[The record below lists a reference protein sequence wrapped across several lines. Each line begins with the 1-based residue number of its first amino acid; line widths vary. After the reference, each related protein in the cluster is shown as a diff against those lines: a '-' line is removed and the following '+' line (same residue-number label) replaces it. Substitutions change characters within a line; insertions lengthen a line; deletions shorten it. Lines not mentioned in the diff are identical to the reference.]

1 MPVHSRFETS
11 MPPDVPENAETDVA
25 WREVARRT
33 RMIAAQWK
41 RLYIAEQ
48 SAAAEAKAAAL
59 QQKELRKKVEQDL
72 NIALRQSEAAAQSL
86 KAAVFEKKQWQDRS
100 TAQQFSAT
108 YLELDATRTRLYETE
123 ASLKSTQRAFEAL
136 QRQYDEYLGQST
148 GALKS
153 QSAAARAAIEST
165 ERHLEDVLEAKRRTE
180 DDLIA
185 ARIKIGELLSKYPEG
200 ALEGAHQRV
209 HETKTY
215 CEALERTILTLQ
227 AENARWKDRA
237 RGALA
242 SERLMQLKGGMVP
255 PGLIAQPS
263 ALDTKDRVSLGL
275 EPGDDP
281 NDPVKLR
288 LELRRWRELA
298 EYETRRVKAFQ
309 RILWDSDVLL
319 GEKRFTQAHKLQVME
334 WLRMQL
340 EDLEAFEPPKAAV
353 PPKKPLGTARG
364 SASARRAKYGNGPGG
379 DGSGGNGSG
388 GLNSD
393 DAARLAELRRRQAAG
408 QLTDAE
414 RLEMEAL
421 QRKQQGGAGGNGSGG
436 NGSGG
441 LNSDDAARL
450 AELRRRQAA
459 GQLTDAERL
468 EMEALQ
474 RKQQAARLAELRK
487 RQAAG
492 QLTDA
497 ERLEMEA
504 LQRKQ
509 QGIYGANGNG
519 SGGNG
524 SGGLNSDDAARL
536 AELRRRQ
543 AAGQLTDAER
553 LEMEALQRKGGSWG
567 KVRGVVQASAR
578 FRMSPFGE
586 TKWRREDQSSW
597 RRIPGPLATF
607 LQSFDCAE
615 KDNEEH
621 ARMRQVL
628 FDRFDA
634 NHNGYISLAECGAG
648 ILITLGGHCKTFGQ
662 GAMAT
667 KLYHRFYKSYIWA
680 FSDARD
686 SSDARGGKGKAGLDD
701 DDYVTRPEFRLL
713 ISYLR
718 IYATWYEVFANLI
731 DNSTNELVAQGKVKR
746 DTLDEKPIETDN
758 RIQRDEWEKA
768 LPMTRAAGETWAPFI
783 NLRNAS
789 AADFDVIDK
798 NRGGHISFPEFC
810 EWLEAA
816 EIEAGTPF
824 GLDLGVGE

>member
-1 MPVHSRFETS
+1 MPDTSRNETP

-123 ASLKSTQRAFEAL
+123 AALKSTQRAFEAL

-148 GALKS
+148 GALRS

-200 ALEGAHQRV
+200 ALEGAYQRV

-255 PGLIAQPS
+255 PSLVAQPS

-353 PPKKPLGTARG
+353 PPPKKPLGTARG

-379 DGSGGNGSG
+379 DGYGGNGG
-388 GLNSD
+388 DGE
-393 DAARLAELRRRQAAG
+393 ARLAELRRRQAAG

-421 QRKQQGGAGGNGSGG
+421 KSKQKGSWGSGGYGAGGNGSRA
-436 NGSGG
+436 NRSGG
-441 LNSDDAARL
+441 LSSDDAARL
-450 AELRRRQAA
+450 AELC
-459 GQLTDAERL
+459 
-468 EMEALQ
+468 
-474 RKQQAARLAELRK
+474 
-487 RQAAG
+487 
-492 QLTDA
+492 
-497 ERLEMEA
+497 
-504 LQRKQ
+504 
-509 QGIYGANGNG
+509 
-519 SGGNG
+519 
-524 SGGLNSDDAARL
+524 
-536 AELRRRQ
+536 RRQ

-553 LEMEALQRKGGSWG
+553 LEMEALQRKGGSWSQ
-567 KVRGVVQASAR
+567 VRGVVQASAR
-578 FRMSPFGE
+578 FRMSRFGE
-586 TKWRREDQSSW
+586 SNWRREDESSW

-607 LQSFDCAE
+607 LHSFDCAE

-621 ARMRQVL
+621 ARMRKVL

-648 ILITLGGHCKTFGQ
+648 ILITLGGHCKSFGQ
-662 GAMAT
+662 GAMAS
-667 KLYHRFYKSYIWA
+667 KVYHRFYKSYIWA

-686 SSDARGGKGKAGLDD
+686 GSDARGGAGKAGLDD
-701 DDYVTRPEFRLL
+701 DDYVTKSEFRLL
-713 ISYLR
+713 LSYLR

-758 RIQRDEWEKA
+758 RIQREEWEKA
-768 LPMTRAAGETWAPFI
+768 LPMTRAAGESWAPFI
-783 NLRNAS
+783 NLRTAS

>member
-1 MPVHSRFETS
+1 MGCRAENDEQVSVDLSMSSRAMTAPSWNEAPMPDTSRNETP

-123 ASLKSTQRAFEAL
+123 AALKSTQRAFEAL

-148 GALKS
+148 GALRS

-200 ALEGAHQRV
+200 ALEGAYQRV

-255 PGLIAQPS
+255 PSLVAQPS

-353 PPKKPLGTARG
+353 PPPKKPLGTARG

-379 DGSGGNGSG
+379 DGYGGNGG
-388 GLNSD
+388 DG
-393 DAARLAELRRRQAAG
+393 E
-408 QLTDAE
+408 
-414 RLEMEAL
+414 
-421 QRKQQGGAGGNGSGG
+421 
-436 NGSGG
+436 
-441 LNSDDAARL
+441 
-450 AELRRRQAA
+450 
-459 GQLTDAERL
+459 
-468 EMEALQ
+468 
-474 RKQQAARLAELRK
+474 
-487 RQAAG
+487 
-492 QLTDA
+492 
-497 ERLEMEA
+497 
-504 LQRKQ
+504 
-509 QGIYGANGNG
+509 
-519 SGGNG
+519 
-524 SGGLNSDDAARL
+524 ARL

-553 LEMEALQRKGGSWG
+553 LEMEALQRKGGSWSQ
-567 KVRGVVQASAR
+567 VRGVVQASAR
-578 FRMSPFGE
+578 FRMSRFGE
-586 TKWRREDQSSW
+586 SNWRREDESSW

-607 LQSFDCAE
+607 LHSFDCAE

-621 ARMRQVL
+621 ARMRKVL

-648 ILITLGGHCKTFGQ
+648 ILITLGGHCKSFGQ
-662 GAMAT
+662 GAMAS
-667 KLYHRFYKSYIWA
+667 KVYHRFYKSYIWA

-686 SSDARGGKGKAGLDD
+686 GSDARGGAGKAGLDD
-701 DDYVTRPEFRLL
+701 DDYVTKSEFRLL
-713 ISYLR
+713 LSYLR

-758 RIQRDEWEKA
+758 RIQREEWEKA
-768 LPMTRAAGETWAPFI
+768 LPMTRAAGESWAPFI
-783 NLRNAS
+783 NLRTAS

>member
-1 MPVHSRFETS
+1 MSSRALTAPSWNEAPMPDTSRNETP
-11 MPPDVPENAETDVA
+11 MPPDIPENAETDVA

-123 ASLKSTQRAFEAL
+123 AALKSTQRAFEAL

-148 GALKS
+148 GALRS

-200 ALEGAHQRV
+200 ALEGAYQRV

-255 PGLIAQPS
+255 PSLVAQPS

-353 PPKKPLGTARG
+353 PPPKKPLGTARG

-379 DGSGGNGSG
+379 DGYGGNGG
-388 GLNSD
+388 DG
-393 DAARLAELRRRQAAG
+393 E
-408 QLTDAE
+408 
-414 RLEMEAL
+414 
-421 QRKQQGGAGGNGSGG
+421 
-436 NGSGG
+436 
-441 LNSDDAARL
+441 
-450 AELRRRQAA
+450 
-459 GQLTDAERL
+459 
-468 EMEALQ
+468 
-474 RKQQAARLAELRK
+474 
-487 RQAAG
+487 
-492 QLTDA
+492 
-497 ERLEMEA
+497 
-504 LQRKQ
+504 
-509 QGIYGANGNG
+509 
-519 SGGNG
+519 
-524 SGGLNSDDAARL
+524 ARL

-553 LEMEALQRKGGSWG
+553 LEMEALQRKGGSWSQ
-567 KVRGVVQASAR
+567 VRGVVQASAR
-578 FRMSPFGE
+578 FRMSRFGE
-586 TKWRREDQSSW
+586 SNWRREDESSW

-607 LQSFDCAE
+607 LHSFDCAE

-648 ILITLGGHCKTFGQ
+648 ILITLGGHCKSFGQ
-662 GAMAT
+662 GAMAS
-667 KLYHRFYKSYIWA
+667 KVYHRFYKSYIWA

-686 SSDARGGKGKAGLDD
+686 GSDARGGAGKAGLDD
-701 DDYVTRPEFRLL
+701 DDYVTKSEFRLL
-713 ISYLR
+713 LSYLR

-758 RIQRDEWEKA
+758 RIQREEWEKA
-768 LPMTRAAGETWAPFI
+768 LPMTRAAGESWAPFI
-783 NLRNAS
+783 NLRTAS

>member
-1 MPVHSRFETS
+1 
-11 MPPDVPENAETDVA
+11 
-25 WREVARRT
+25 
-33 RMIAAQWK
+33 
-41 RLYIAEQ
+41 
-48 SAAAEAKAAAL
+48 
-59 QQKELRKKVEQDL
+59 
-72 NIALRQSEAAAQSL
+72 
-86 KAAVFEKKQWQDRS
+86 
-100 TAQQFSAT
+100 
-108 YLELDATRTRLYETE
+108 
-123 ASLKSTQRAFEAL
+123 
-136 QRQYDEYLGQST
+136 
-148 GALKS
+148 
-153 QSAAARAAIEST
+153 
-165 ERHLEDVLEAKRRTE
+165 
-180 DDLIA
+180 
-185 ARIKIGELLSKYPEG
+185 
-200 ALEGAHQRV
+200 
-209 HETKTY
+209 
-215 CEALERTILTLQ
+215 
-227 AENARWKDRA
+227 
-237 RGALA
+237 
-242 SERLMQLKGGMVP
+242 
-255 PGLIAQPS
+255 
-263 ALDTKDRVSLGL
+263 
-275 EPGDDP
+275 
-281 NDPVKLR
+281 
-288 LELRRWRELA
+288 
-298 EYETRRVKAFQ
+298 
-309 RILWDSDVLL
+309 
-319 GEKRFTQAHKLQVME
+319 
-334 WLRMQL
+334 
-340 EDLEAFEPPKAAV
+340 
-353 PPKKPLGTARG
+353 
-364 SASARRAKYGNGPGG
+364 
-379 DGSGGNGSG
+379 
-388 GLNSD
+388 
-393 DAARLAELRRRQAAG
+393 
-408 QLTDAE
+408 
-414 RLEMEAL
+414 
-421 QRKQQGGAGGNGSGG
+421 
-436 NGSGG
+436 
-441 LNSDDAARL
+441 
-450 AELRRRQAA
+450 
-459 GQLTDAERL
+459 
-468 EMEALQ
+468 MEALQ

>member
-11 MPPDVPENAETDVA
+11 MPPEVPENAETDVA

-59 QQKELRKKVEQDL
+59 QQKEMRKKVEQDL

-421 QRKQQGGAGGNGSGG
+421 QRK
-436 NGSGG
+436 
-441 LNSDDAARL
+441 
-450 AELRRRQAA
+450 
-459 GQLTDAERL
+459 
-468 EMEALQ
+468 
-474 RKQQAARLAELRK
+474 
-487 RQAAG
+487 
-492 QLTDA
+492 
-497 ERLEMEA
+497 
-504 LQRKQ
+504 
-509 QGIYGANGNG
+509 
-519 SGGNG
+519 
-524 SGGLNSDDAARL
+524 
-536 AELRRRQ
+536 
-543 AAGQLTDAER
+543 
-553 LEMEALQRKGGSWG
+553 GGSWG

-586 TKWRREDQSSW
+586 TKWRREDESSW

-648 ILITLGGHCKTFGQ
+648 ILITLGGHCKSFGQ

-768 LPMTRAAGETWAPFI
+768 LPMTRAAGESWAPFI

>member
-1 MPVHSRFETS
+1 MGCRAENDEQVSVDLSMSSRAMTAPSWNEAPMPDTSRNETP

-123 ASLKSTQRAFEAL
+123 AALKSTQRAFEAL

-148 GALKS
+148 GALRS

-200 ALEGAHQRV
+200 ALEGAYQRV

-255 PGLIAQPS
+255 PSLVAQPS

-353 PPKKPLGTARG
+353 PPPKKPLGTARG

-379 DGSGGNGSG
+379 DGYGGNGG
-388 GLNSD
+388 DGE
-393 DAARLAELRRRQAAG
+393 ARLAELRRRQAAG

-421 QRKQQGGAGGNGSGG
+421 KSKQKGIWGSGGYGAGGNGSRGNGSRANRSGGLSSDDAAGGNGSGG
-436 NGSGG
+436 NGSRANRSGG
-441 LNSDDAARL
+441 LSSDDAARL
-450 AELRRRQAA
+450 AELC
-459 GQLTDAERL
+459 
-468 EMEALQ
+468 
-474 RKQQAARLAELRK
+474 
-487 RQAAG
+487 
-492 QLTDA
+492 
-497 ERLEMEA
+497 
-504 LQRKQ
+504 
-509 QGIYGANGNG
+509 
-519 SGGNG
+519 
-524 SGGLNSDDAARL
+524 
-536 AELRRRQ
+536 RRQ

-553 LEMEALQRKGGSWG
+553 LEMEALQRKGGSWSQ
-567 KVRGVVQASAR
+567 VRGVVQASAR
-578 FRMSPFGE
+578 FRMSRFGE
-586 TKWRREDQSSW
+586 SNWRREDESSW

-607 LQSFDCAE
+607 LHSFDCAE

-648 ILITLGGHCKTFGQ
+648 ILITLGGHCKSFGQ
-662 GAMAT
+662 GAMAS
-667 KLYHRFYKSYIWA
+667 KVYHRFYKSYIWA

-686 SSDARGGKGKAGLDD
+686 GSDARGGAGKAGLDD
-701 DDYVTRPEFRLL
+701 DDYVTKSEFRLL
-713 ISYLR
+713 LSYLR

-758 RIQRDEWEKA
+758 RIQREEWEKA
-768 LPMTRAAGETWAPFI
+768 LPMTRAAGESWAPFI
-783 NLRNAS
+783 NLRTAS

>member
-340 EDLEAFEPPKAAV
+340 EDLEAFEPPKAAI

-393 DAARLAELRRRQAAG
+393 DAARLAELRR
-408 QLTDAE
+408 
-414 RLEMEAL
+414 
-421 QRKQQGGAGGNGSGG
+421 
-436 NGSGG
+436 
-441 LNSDDAARL
+441 
-450 AELRRRQAA
+450 
-459 GQLTDAERL
+459 
-468 EMEALQ
+468 
-474 RKQQAARLAELRK
+474 

-586 TKWRREDQSSW
+586 TKWRREDESSW

-648 ILITLGGHCKTFGQ
+648 ILITLGGYCKTFGQ

-768 LPMTRAAGETWAPFI
+768 LPMTRAAGESWAPFI

>member
-340 EDLEAFEPPKAAV
+340 EDLEAFEPPKAAI

-364 SASARRAKYGNGPGG
+364 SASARRAKYGNGPG
-379 DGSGGNGSG
+379 N
-388 GLNSD
+388 D
-393 DAARLAELRRRQAAG
+393 D
-408 QLTDAE
+408 
-414 RLEMEAL
+414 
-421 QRKQQGGAGGNGSGG
+421 
-436 NGSGG
+436 
-441 LNSDDAARL
+441 
-450 AELRRRQAA
+450 
-459 GQLTDAERL
+459 
-468 EMEALQ
+468 
-474 RKQQAARLAELRK
+474 
-487 RQAAG
+487 
-492 QLTDA
+492 
-497 ERLEMEA
+497 
-504 LQRKQ
+504 
-509 QGIYGANGNG
+509 

-578 FRMSPFGE
+578 FRMSSFGE
-586 TKWRREDQSSW
+586 TKWRREDESSW

-607 LQSFDCAE
+607 LHSFDCAE

-768 LPMTRAAGETWAPFI
+768 LPMTRAAGESWAPFI

>member
-1 MPVHSRFETS
+1 
-11 MPPDVPENAETDVA
+11 
-25 WREVARRT
+25 
-33 RMIAAQWK
+33 MIAAQWK

-421 QRKQQGGAGGNGSGG
+421 QRKQQ
-436 NGSGG
+436 
-441 LNSDDAARL
+441 
-450 AELRRRQAA
+450 
-459 GQLTDAERL
+459 
-468 EMEALQ
+468 
-474 RKQQAARLAELRK
+474 AARLAELRK

-768 LPMTRAAGETWAPFI
+768 LPMTRAAGESWAPFI

>member
-1 MPVHSRFETS
+1 MPDTSRNETP

-123 ASLKSTQRAFEAL
+123 AALKSTQRAFEAL

-148 GALKS
+148 GALRS

-200 ALEGAHQRV
+200 ALEGAYQRV

-255 PGLIAQPS
+255 PSLVAQPS

-353 PPKKPLGTARG
+353 PPPKKPLGTARG

-379 DGSGGNGSG
+379 DGYGGNGG
-388 GLNSD
+388 DG
-393 DAARLAELRRRQAAG
+393 E
-408 QLTDAE
+408 
-414 RLEMEAL
+414 
-421 QRKQQGGAGGNGSGG
+421 
-436 NGSGG
+436 
-441 LNSDDAARL
+441 
-450 AELRRRQAA
+450 
-459 GQLTDAERL
+459 
-468 EMEALQ
+468 
-474 RKQQAARLAELRK
+474 
-487 RQAAG
+487 
-492 QLTDA
+492 
-497 ERLEMEA
+497 
-504 LQRKQ
+504 
-509 QGIYGANGNG
+509 
-519 SGGNG
+519 
-524 SGGLNSDDAARL
+524 ARL

-553 LEMEALQRKGGSWG
+553 LEMEALQRKGGSWSQ
-567 KVRGVVQASAR
+567 VRGVVQASAR
-578 FRMSPFGE
+578 FRMSRFGE
-586 TKWRREDQSSW
+586 SNWRREDESSW

-607 LQSFDCAE
+607 LHSFDCAE

-648 ILITLGGHCKTFGQ
+648 ILITLGGHCKSFGQ
-662 GAMAT
+662 GAMAS
-667 KLYHRFYKSYIWA
+667 KVYHRFYKSYIWA

-686 SSDARGGKGKAGLDD
+686 GSDARGGAGKAGLDD
-701 DDYVTRPEFRLL
+701 DDYVTKSEFRLL
-713 ISYLR
+713 LSYLR

-758 RIQRDEWEKA
+758 RIQREEWEKA
-768 LPMTRAAGETWAPFI
+768 LPMTRAAGESWAPFI
-783 NLRNAS
+783 NLRTAS

>member
-421 QRKQQGGAGGNGSGG
+421 QRK
-436 NGSGG
+436 
-441 LNSDDAARL
+441 
-450 AELRRRQAA
+450 
-459 GQLTDAERL
+459 
-468 EMEALQ
+468 
-474 RKQQAARLAELRK
+474 
-487 RQAAG
+487 
-492 QLTDA
+492 
-497 ERLEMEA
+497 
-504 LQRKQ
+504 
-509 QGIYGANGNG
+509 
-519 SGGNG
+519 
-524 SGGLNSDDAARL
+524 
-536 AELRRRQ
+536 
-543 AAGQLTDAER
+543 
-553 LEMEALQRKGGSWG
+553 GGSWG

>member
-1 MPVHSRFETS
+1 MPVHSRFETP

-414 RLEMEAL
+414 RV
-421 QRKQQGGAGGNGSGG
+421 
-436 NGSGG
+436 
-441 LNSDDAARL
+441 
-450 AELRRRQAA
+450 
-459 GQLTDAERL
+459 
-468 EMEALQ
+468 
-474 RKQQAARLAELRK
+474 
-487 RQAAG
+487 
-492 QLTDA
+492 
-497 ERLEMEA
+497 
-504 LQRKQ
+504 
-509 QGIYGANGNG
+509 
-519 SGGNG
+519 
-524 SGGLNSDDAARL
+524 
-536 AELRRRQ
+536 
-543 AAGQLTDAER
+543 
-553 LEMEALQRKGGSWG
+553 EMEALQRKGGSWG

-586 TKWRREDQSSW
+586 TKWRREDESSW

>member
-1 MPVHSRFETS
+1 
-11 MPPDVPENAETDVA
+11 
-25 WREVARRT
+25 
-33 RMIAAQWK
+33 MIAAQWK

-148 GALKS
+148 GALNS

-379 DGSGGNGSG
+379 D
-388 GLNSD
+388 
-393 DAARLAELRRRQAAG
+393 
-408 QLTDAE
+408 
-414 RLEMEAL
+414 
-421 QRKQQGGAGGNGSGG
+421 
-436 NGSGG
+436 
-441 LNSDDAARL
+441 
-450 AELRRRQAA
+450 
-459 GQLTDAERL
+459 
-468 EMEALQ
+468 
-474 RKQQAARLAELRK
+474 
-487 RQAAG
+487 
-492 QLTDA
+492 
-497 ERLEMEA
+497 
-504 LQRKQ
+504 
-509 QGIYGANGNG
+509 G

>member
-1 MPVHSRFETS
+1 MSRALTAPEAPMPVHSRFETS

-421 QRKQQGGAGGNGSGG
+421 QRK
-436 NGSGG
+436 
-441 LNSDDAARL
+441 
-450 AELRRRQAA
+450 
-459 GQLTDAERL
+459 
-468 EMEALQ
+468 
-474 RKQQAARLAELRK
+474 
-487 RQAAG
+487 
-492 QLTDA
+492 
-497 ERLEMEA
+497 
-504 LQRKQ
+504 
-509 QGIYGANGNG
+509 
-519 SGGNG
+519 
-524 SGGLNSDDAARL
+524 
-536 AELRRRQ
+536 
-543 AAGQLTDAER
+543 
-553 LEMEALQRKGGSWG
+553 GGSWG

-597 RRIPGPLATF
+597 RRTPGPLATF

>member
-1 MPVHSRFETS
+1 MPVHSRFETP

-421 QRKQQGGAGGNGSGG
+421 QRK
-436 NGSGG
+436 
-441 LNSDDAARL
+441 
-450 AELRRRQAA
+450 
-459 GQLTDAERL
+459 
-468 EMEALQ
+468 
-474 RKQQAARLAELRK
+474 
-487 RQAAG
+487 
-492 QLTDA
+492 
-497 ERLEMEA
+497 
-504 LQRKQ
+504 
-509 QGIYGANGNG
+509 
-519 SGGNG
+519 
-524 SGGLNSDDAARL
+524 
-536 AELRRRQ
+536 
-543 AAGQLTDAER
+543 
-553 LEMEALQRKGGSWG
+553 GGSWG

-578 FRMSPFGE
+578 FRMSSFGE
-586 TKWRREDQSSW
+586 TKWRREDESSW

>member
-1 MPVHSRFETS
+1 MGCRAENDEQVSVDLSMSSRAMTAPSWNEAPMPDTSRNETP

-123 ASLKSTQRAFEAL
+123 AALKSTQRAFEAL

-148 GALKS
+148 GALRS

-200 ALEGAHQRV
+200 ALEGAYQRV

-255 PGLIAQPS
+255 PSLVAQPS

-353 PPKKPLGTARG
+353 PPPKKPLGTARG

-379 DGSGGNGSG
+379 DGYGGNGG
-388 GLNSD
+388 DGE
-393 DAARLAELRRRQAAG
+393 ARLAELRRRQAAG

-421 QRKQQGGAGGNGSGG
+421 KSKQKGIWGSGGYGAGGNGSRG
-436 NGSGG
+436 NGSRANRSGG
-441 LNSDDAARL
+441 LSSDDAARL
-450 AELRRRQAA
+450 AELC
-459 GQLTDAERL
+459 
-468 EMEALQ
+468 
-474 RKQQAARLAELRK
+474 
-487 RQAAG
+487 
-492 QLTDA
+492 
-497 ERLEMEA
+497 
-504 LQRKQ
+504 
-509 QGIYGANGNG
+509 
-519 SGGNG
+519 
-524 SGGLNSDDAARL
+524 
-536 AELRRRQ
+536 RRQ

-553 LEMEALQRKGGSWG
+553 LEMEALQRKGGSWSQ
-567 KVRGVVQASAR
+567 VRGVVQASAR
-578 FRMSPFGE
+578 FRMSRFGE
-586 TKWRREDQSSW
+586 SNWRREDESSW

-607 LQSFDCAE
+607 LHSFDCAE

-648 ILITLGGHCKTFGQ
+648 ILITLGGHCKSFGQ
-662 GAMAT
+662 GAMAS
-667 KLYHRFYKSYIWA
+667 KVYHRFYKSYIWA

-686 SSDARGGKGKAGLDD
+686 GSDARGGAGKAGLDD
-701 DDYVTRPEFRLL
+701 DDYVTKSEFRLL
-713 ISYLR
+713 LSYLR

-758 RIQRDEWEKA
+758 RIQREEWEKA
-768 LPMTRAAGETWAPFI
+768 LPMTRAAGESWAPFI
-783 NLRNAS
+783 NLRTAS

>member
-1 MPVHSRFETS
+1 
-11 MPPDVPENAETDVA
+11 
-25 WREVARRT
+25 
-33 RMIAAQWK
+33 
-41 RLYIAEQ
+41 
-48 SAAAEAKAAAL
+48 
-59 QQKELRKKVEQDL
+59 
-72 NIALRQSEAAAQSL
+72 
-86 KAAVFEKKQWQDRS
+86 
-100 TAQQFSAT
+100 
-108 YLELDATRTRLYETE
+108 
-123 ASLKSTQRAFEAL
+123 
-136 QRQYDEYLGQST
+136 
-148 GALKS
+148 
-153 QSAAARAAIEST
+153 
-165 ERHLEDVLEAKRRTE
+165 LEDVLEAKRRTE

-200 ALEGAHQRV
+200 ALEGAYQRV

-255 PGLIAQPS
+255 PSLVAQPS

-364 SASARRAKYGNGPGG
+364 SASARHAKYGNGPGG
-379 DGSGGNGSG
+379 DGSGGLGSDG
-388 GLNSD
+388 E
-393 DAARLAELRRRQAAG
+393 ARLAELRRRQAAG

-421 QRKQQGGAGGNGSGG
+421 QRKQKGIYGAGGNGSGG
-436 NGSGG
+436 LS
-441 LNSDDAARL
+441 
-450 AELRRRQAA
+450 
-459 GQLTDAERL
+459 
-468 EMEALQ
+468 
-474 RKQQAARLAELRK
+474 
-487 RQAAG
+487 
-492 QLTDA
+492 
-497 ERLEMEA
+497 
-504 LQRKQ
+504 
-509 QGIYGANGNG
+509 
-519 SGGNG
+519 
-524 SGGLNSDDAARL
+524 SDDAARL

-586 TKWRREDQSSW
+586 TKWRREDESSW

-607 LQSFDCAE
+607 LHSFDCAE

-648 ILITLGGHCKTFGQ
+648 ILITLGGHCKSFGQ
-662 GAMAT
+662 GAMAS

-686 SSDARGGKGKAGLDD
+686 GSDARGGKGKAGLDD

-768 LPMTRAAGETWAPFI
+768 LPMTRAAGESWAPFI

>member
-340 EDLEAFEPPKAAV
+340 EDLEAFEPPKAAI

-379 DGSGGNGSG
+379 D
-388 GLNSD
+388 
-393 DAARLAELRRRQAAG
+393 
-408 QLTDAE
+408 
-414 RLEMEAL
+414 
-421 QRKQQGGAGGNGSGG
+421 
-436 NGSGG
+436 
-441 LNSDDAARL
+441 
-450 AELRRRQAA
+450 
-459 GQLTDAERL
+459 
-468 EMEALQ
+468 
-474 RKQQAARLAELRK
+474 
-487 RQAAG
+487 
-492 QLTDA
+492 
-497 ERLEMEA
+497 
-504 LQRKQ
+504 
-509 QGIYGANGNG
+509 G

-680 FSDARD
+680 FNDARD

-768 LPMTRAAGETWAPFI
+768 LPMTRAAGESWAPFI

>member
-148 GALKS
+148 GALNS

-379 DGSGGNGSG
+379 D
-388 GLNSD
+388 
-393 DAARLAELRRRQAAG
+393 
-408 QLTDAE
+408 
-414 RLEMEAL
+414 
-421 QRKQQGGAGGNGSGG
+421 
-436 NGSGG
+436 
-441 LNSDDAARL
+441 
-450 AELRRRQAA
+450 
-459 GQLTDAERL
+459 
-468 EMEALQ
+468 
-474 RKQQAARLAELRK
+474 
-487 RQAAG
+487 
-492 QLTDA
+492 
-497 ERLEMEA
+497 
-504 LQRKQ
+504 
-509 QGIYGANGNG
+509 G

>member
-1 MPVHSRFETS
+1 MTAPSWNEAPMPDTSRNETP

-123 ASLKSTQRAFEAL
+123 AALKSTQRAFEAL

-148 GALKS
+148 GALRS

-200 ALEGAHQRV
+200 ALEGAYQRV

-255 PGLIAQPS
+255 PSLVAQPS

-353 PPKKPLGTARG
+353 PPPKKPLGTARG

-379 DGSGGNGSG
+379 DGYGGNGG
-388 GLNSD
+388 DGE
-393 DAARLAELRRRQAAG
+393 ARLAELRRRQAAG

-421 QRKQQGGAGGNGSGG
+421 QRKQQGIYGAGGHGYGGNGSDG
-436 NGSGG
+436 
-441 LNSDDAARL
+441 
-450 AELRRRQAA
+450 EV
-459 GQLTDAERL
+459 
-468 EMEALQ
+468 
-474 RKQQAARLAELRK
+474 
-487 RQAAG
+487 
-492 QLTDA
+492 
-497 ERLEMEA
+497 
-504 LQRKQ
+504 
-509 QGIYGANGNG
+509 
-519 SGGNG
+519 
-524 SGGLNSDDAARL
+524 RL

-553 LEMEALQRKGGSWG
+553 LEMEALQRKGGSWSQ
-567 KVRGVVQASAR
+567 VRGVVQASAR
-578 FRMSPFGE
+578 FRMSRFGE
-586 TKWRREDQSSW
+586 SNWRREDESSW

-607 LQSFDCAE
+607 LHSFDCAE

-648 ILITLGGHCKTFGQ
+648 ILITLGGHCKSFGQ
-662 GAMAT
+662 GAMAS
-667 KLYHRFYKSYIWA
+667 KVYHRFYKSYIWA

-686 SSDARGGKGKAGLDD
+686 GSDARGGAGKAGLDD
-701 DDYVTRPEFRLL
+701 DDYVTKSEFRLL
-713 ISYLR
+713 LSYLR

-758 RIQRDEWEKA
+758 RIQREEWEKA
-768 LPMTRAAGETWAPFI
+768 LPMTRAAGESWAPFI
-783 NLRNAS
+783 NLRTAS

>member
-1 MPVHSRFETS
+1 
-11 MPPDVPENAETDVA
+11 
-25 WREVARRT
+25 
-33 RMIAAQWK
+33 MIAAQWK

-421 QRKQQGGAGGNGSGG
+421 QRKQQG
-436 NGSGG
+436 
-441 LNSDDAARL
+441 
-450 AELRRRQAA
+450 
-459 GQLTDAERL
+459 
-468 EMEALQ
+468 
-474 RKQQAARLAELRK
+474 
-487 RQAAG
+487 
-492 QLTDA
+492 
-497 ERLEMEA
+497 
-504 LQRKQ
+504 
-509 QGIYGANGNG
+509 IYGANGNG

-578 FRMSPFGE
+578 FRMSSFGE
-586 TKWRREDQSSW
+586 TKWRREDESSW

>member
-1 MPVHSRFETS
+1 M
-11 MPPDVPENAETDVA
+11 
-25 WREVARRT
+25 
-33 RMIAAQWK
+33 
-41 RLYIAEQ
+41 
-48 SAAAEAKAAAL
+48 
-59 QQKELRKKVEQDL
+59 RKKVEQDL

-421 QRKQQGGAGGNGSGG
+421 QRK
-436 NGSGG
+436 
-441 LNSDDAARL
+441 
-450 AELRRRQAA
+450 
-459 GQLTDAERL
+459 
-468 EMEALQ
+468 
-474 RKQQAARLAELRK
+474 
-487 RQAAG
+487 
-492 QLTDA
+492 
-497 ERLEMEA
+497 
-504 LQRKQ
+504 
-509 QGIYGANGNG
+509 
-519 SGGNG
+519 
-524 SGGLNSDDAARL
+524 
-536 AELRRRQ
+536 
-543 AAGQLTDAER
+543 
-553 LEMEALQRKGGSWG
+553 GGSWG

-578 FRMSPFGE
+578 FRMSSFGE
-586 TKWRREDQSSW
+586 TKWRREDESSW
-597 RRIPGPLATF
+597 RRTPGPLATF

-648 ILITLGGHCKTFGQ
+648 ILITLGGYCKSFGQ

-746 DTLDEKPIETDN
+746 DTLAEKPIETDN

-768 LPMTRAAGETWAPFI
+768 LPMTRAAGESWAPFI

>member
-153 QSAAARAAIEST
+153 QSAAARAALEST

-379 DGSGGNGSG
+379 D
-388 GLNSD
+388 
-393 DAARLAELRRRQAAG
+393 
-408 QLTDAE
+408 
-414 RLEMEAL
+414 
-421 QRKQQGGAGGNGSGG
+421 
-436 NGSGG
+436 
-441 LNSDDAARL
+441 
-450 AELRRRQAA
+450 
-459 GQLTDAERL
+459 
-468 EMEALQ
+468 
-474 RKQQAARLAELRK
+474 
-487 RQAAG
+487 
-492 QLTDA
+492 
-497 ERLEMEA
+497 
-504 LQRKQ
+504 
-509 QGIYGANGNG
+509 G

-824 GLDLGVGE
+824 GLDLGGGE

>member
-1 MPVHSRFETS
+1 MPVHSRFETP
-11 MPPDVPENAETDVA
+11 MPPNVPENAETDVA

-340 EDLEAFEPPKAAV
+340 EDLEAFEPPKAAI

-379 DGSGGNGSG
+379 D
-388 GLNSD
+388 
-393 DAARLAELRRRQAAG
+393 
-408 QLTDAE
+408 
-414 RLEMEAL
+414 
-421 QRKQQGGAGGNGSGG
+421 GSGG

-578 FRMSPFGE
+578 FRMSSFGE
-586 TKWRREDQSSW
+586 TKWRREDESSW

-768 LPMTRAAGETWAPFI
+768 LPMTRAAGESWAPFI